1 MQFSSALS
9 SNTQTW
15 ARDSNL
21 GAAAPALPSRQ
32 RLSGPHTDSY
42 PLHFMGRET
51 HQARCSQE
59 VARNCD
65 HQIQC
70 QYTAPTNNTNHKSHA
85 ITKISTSNMP
95 ALRTTVGSRWP
106 CLCARTTCLCWPT
119 LSYVTPSAKPCL
131 FCQLFL
137 SWESLGLDIE
147 PSTRAA
153 MSASRACKGV
163 STFSWSSCQQ
173 GLPAC
178 RINGRTLGAA
188 LLHSFGWSD
197 LKHT

>member
-1 MQFSSALS
+1 
-9 SNTQTW
+9 
-15 ARDSNL
+15 
-21 GAAAPALPSRQ
+21 
-32 RLSGPHTDSY
+32 
-42 PLHFMGRET
+42 
-51 HQARCSQE
+51 
-59 VARNCD
+59 
-65 HQIQC
+65 
-70 QYTAPTNNTNHKSHA
+70 
-85 ITKISTSNMP
+85 MP

-197 LKHT
+197 LKHIDRLFPSWSLLGSIASAVSQQACFMKQCCSSCWY